1 MNTKRINQIK
11 EIWLNREDLKTQI
24 YDINKSII
32 DDLWVDVIKEYL
44 TKKIIDWNIA
54 FDELDDIRFKLL
66 KLEWIEYSK
75 NIGVYNF
82 LYNFLINSVLLPD
95 YCDNYTNYDIFK
107 EFDDIIDR
115 IKSRVSRTM
124 EIINNRGFFNISVWN
139 HDEIQGEL
147 EGVFNN
153 GWYIEYRN
161 FDLGWVFWFIH
172 IWENLENEWKYTF
185 RIPIKIPWWL
195 KQKAWEKELLDK
207 VIDPKDIEE
216 ILLDYFDWKNGK
228 RTISKNNNNFKWLND
243 YYITIKK
250 SLNKDLSYW
259 ADDTATYY
267 VIDILNT
274 KLKNISDEKYELNEV
289 ISFLEWF
296 FEISNVLINDIAN
309 KSWIEHK
316 KKYLNFSTMYV
327 YNEWDWDWDTDWIG
341 KSTLEKFSKMLVEM
355 KKPVTLEDIW
365 WQNEAKEEISKIIKS
380 IKHEKIM
387 KSWGS
392 KTTSWIIFEW
402 PPGTWKTLLAQ
413 AIATEVHAQV
423 YNIKLTDI
431 ASSAYI
437 NEWSKN
443 IKELFKFL
451 RYQASKS
458 DNKVVV
464 ILDELDALFKK
475 RDAKDQSWEDV
486 KIVNT
491 FLTEMSWFDDIDN
504 IIFIWTTN
512 YIENLDSAV
521 IRSWRMSTKVKVD
534 NPDFEARKQIFE
546 IHIKKI
552 KHISK
557 KAWEAFDNLNVD
569 ELSRYSSWLS
579 WADIEEV
586 IRQVIESKAIEEVD
600 TWNFSKITQEDI
612 FSLIKKIRKESKTT
626 KLPTI
631 GFIQ

>member
-11 EIWLNREDLKTQI
+11 DIWLNRKDLKTQI

-32 DDLWVDVIKEYL
+32 DDLWEDVIKEYL
-44 TKKIIDWNIA
+44 TKKIIDWNIW

-66 KLEWIEYSK
+66 KLEGIEFSK
-75 NIGVYNF
+75 NTWVYSF
-82 LYNFLINSVLLPD
+82 LYNILINSVLLPD
-95 YCDNYTNYDIFK
+95 YCDDYSNYDIFK

-115 IKSRVSRTM
+115 IRSRVSKTM

-139 HDEIQGEL
+139 HDQIQEEL
-147 EGVFNN
+147 EWVFND

-161 FDLGWVFWFIH
+161 FDLWGVFWFIH
-172 IWENLENEWKYTF
+172 MWENIENDWKYTF
-185 RIPIKIPWWL
+185 RIPIKVPWWL
-195 KQKAWEKELLDK
+195 KQKAWEKDVLDK
-207 VIDPKDIEE
+207 VMDPKDIES
-216 ILLDYFDWKNGK
+216 LLSNYFDWKNWK
-228 RTISKNNNNFKWLND
+228 RTISSKNNTFKWLED

-259 ADDTATYY
+259 TDDTATYY
-267 VIDILNT
+267 VIDILNK
-274 KLKNISDEKYELNEV
+274 KLKSISDEKYELDEV
-289 ISFLEWF
+289 ISFLEGF

-309 KSWIEHK
+309 KSWIDHK
-316 KKYLNFSTMYV
+316 MKYLNFSTMYV
-327 YNEWDWDWDTDWIG
+327 YNEWVWEWDNDWIG

-355 KKPVTLEDIW
+355 KKPISLNDIW
-365 WQNEAKEEISKIIKS
+365 WQDEAKEEISKIIKS
-380 IKHEKIM
+380 IKHEKVM
-387 KSWGS
+387 KSWWS
-392 KTTSWIIFEW
+392 RTTSWIIFEW

-437 NEWSKN
+437 NEGSKN
-443 IKELFKFL
+443 VKELFKFL
-451 RYQASKS
+451 RYQASRS

-475 RDAKDQSWEDV
+475 RDAKDQSGEDV

-491 FLTEMSWFDDIDN
+491 FLTEMSWFEDVDN

-534 NPDFEARKQIFE
+534 NPDFEARKQIFD
-546 IHIKKI
+546 IHIKKA
-552 KHISK
+552 KKISK
-557 KAWEAFDNLNVD
+557 KAEESFVWLDID
-569 ELSRYSSWLS
+569 KLSKSSSWLS

-586 IRQVIESKAIEEVD
+586 IRQVIELKAIEEVD
-600 TWNFSKITQEDI
+600 NWKTSKITHDDI
-612 FSLIKKIRKESKTT
+612 SFLYKKLEKNQSLQNY
-626 KLPTI
+626 L
-631 GFIQ
+631 Q